1 LLKCFIGKKQ
11 NRGPYRISKKVI
23 ENIFSKDFYIEKIK
37 DTFLSKDKDQ
47 FSQAL
52 FVVVRKK

>member
-1 LLKCFIGKKQ
+1 MKKDEFAKQ

-23 ENIFSKDFYIEKIK
+23 ENIFSKDFCIEKIK

-52 FVVVRKK
+52 FIVMRKK

>member
-1 LLKCFIGKKQ
+1 VKKDEFAKQ

-23 ENIFSKDFYIEKIK
+23 ENIFSKDFCIEKIK

-52 FVVVRKK
+52 FIVMRKK